1 MSDDIKKAEE
11 AIIKLFNGEHVPPPP
26 RYYDDKGDVLDIM
39 RAAGWVIH
47 AFAEPD
53 YESDNVLGVEF
64 WDSKKSNV
72 TLLEKEKS
80 MFYGLPAESTKV
92 IRECVQIISEVE
104 PGQIIPPDDTAF
116 YGLKRLKDASYAK
129 RFISYMHRKIEETG
143 GRKEMGRGGEWPVI
157 PKGTLFEVNDLVRS
171 LVSHASGGH
180 MAALVYNKK
189 DPVNMVAYPAGGR
202 TARDRESAILALERI
217 SQGIKN
223 IADKARYQDYEVRS
237 EREAQM
243 KKAAAEERA
252 NSVTRGI
259 LGEYYDRLMSQG
271 DRGAEI
277 IAGHL
282 NGELRIP
289 VFKSTAKRPNPE
301 RDAVIDDVEGFLGDN
316 AKDITSRMISGE
328 PTRVIEG
335 LEMLA
340 ERLAK
345 IFPEPEERLG
355 M

>member
-1 MSDDIKKAEE
+1 MNEEIKKAEE

-26 RYYDDKGDVLDIM
+26 RYYDDKDDVLDIV
-39 RAAGWVIH
+39 RVAAWVLH
-47 AFAEPD
+47 AFSEPD
-53 YESDNVLGVEF
+53 YESDNVLGIEF
-64 WDSKKSNV
+64 WDCKRNNV
-72 TLLEKEKS
+72 VLLAGGREVPS
-80 MFYGLPAESTKV
+80 FYELPTDYTKV
-92 IRECVQIISEVE
+92 ILTCHKIISEIE
-104 PGQIIPPDDTAF
+104 PGQVMTADDVYF
-116 YGLKRLKDASYAK
+116 NGLKRHKDAAYAK
-129 RFISYMHRKIEETG
+129 RFISYMNRRIQEAG
-143 GRKEMGRGGEWPVI
+143 GRKDSDGEWPKI
-157 PKGTLFEVNDLVRS
+157 SSDTLFNVNDLVRS
-171 LVSHASGGH
+171 LVSHASGGR
-180 MAALVYNKK
+180 MAALVYDKR
-189 DPVNMVAYPAGGR
+189 DPVNMVTYPAGGR
-202 TARDRESAILALERI
+202 TARDRENAILALERI

-243 KKAAAEERA
+243 KKAVAEERA

-316 AKDITSRMISGE
+316 AKDITSRMISGD